1 MPRSQQARRR
11 RWATHEQRGS
21 CAFHLGPDTG
31 SRHMELSNTDV
42 ALRLGAAAAIG
53 IAIGINRDLAQK
65 PIGMRTL
72 GLVALGAAILTVAAI
87 EVPGMTENT
96 DAMSR
101 VVQGL
106 IQGIMAGIGFI
117 GAGVVLRNPQE
128 HTVEGLTTSATV
140 WATAALGIAAG
151 LAAWTVV
158 VIGLVLAL
166 ILLVVVGWLEAASGV
181 KKS

>member
-1 MPRSQQARRR
+1 MDLDQ
-11 RWATHEQRGS
+11 
-21 CAFHLGPDTG
+21 
-31 SRHMELSNTDV
+31 TDI
-42 ALRLGAAAAIG
+42 ALRLTVAAVCG
-53 IAIGINRDLAQK
+53 IAIGVNRDLAQK

-72 GLVALGAAILTVAAI
+72 ALVALGAAIVTVAAI
-87 EVPGMTENT
+87 EVPGMSENA

-101 VVQGL
+101 IVQGL

-158 VIGLVLAL
+158 VVGVVLAL
-166 ILLVVVGWLEAASGV
+166 ILLIVVGWLETASGV